1 MKPLWGKLWEKPLRE
16 SSDAGYDLI
25 EDFGLI
31 VSSFQTQYGIRLS
44 RDLSDMKWDEFSD
57 LLSGLNDKTPLG
69 NMIAIRTEDDKDT
82 LKSFNAA
89 QRQIRSEWQS
99 KNAKQITEQDYEQAM
114 KDLEEMMKG
123 LAGV

>member
-1 MKPLWGKLWEKPLRE
+1 MKPLWGKLWEKPPRE